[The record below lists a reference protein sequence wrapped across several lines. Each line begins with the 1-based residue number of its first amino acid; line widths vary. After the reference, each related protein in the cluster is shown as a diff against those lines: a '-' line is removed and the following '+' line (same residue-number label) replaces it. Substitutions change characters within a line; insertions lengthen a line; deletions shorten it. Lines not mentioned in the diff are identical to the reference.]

1 MRLRDRFLLTLFGI
15 TLILIA
21 PAMYG
26 LIALQEL
33 RDVAQNLRSRDAVG
47 ALALGRLQ
55 TAFGEVESEERIYL
69 ALGGAPER
77 GAARARV
84 DAAVGRVEAELD
96 RLEQG
101 EYQRVVTPSRA
112 AWRGLLGAIEQERGL
127 VESGN
132 LAATTAHRTE
142 VVNPAFVA
150 MEATLEPIA
159 REINQAGEA
168 EVERAQVIADGAA
181 TTTLAALAA
190 ALAIAVLIGAW
201 LARGILG
208 PIHALSRAMTV
219 VSDGD
224 YSPEL
229 AISPDRPDEIGDLG
243 RSFRA
248 MTKQLAELERLRAQF
263 VAVAS
268 HELKTPLSVIKG
280 YVSLV
285 REGIYGDVTDE
296 QQKVLG
302 SVSDQ
307 GDRLGRLIQQLLDIS
322 RFEAGGGRLDIR
334 PIDLPAFVQEL
345 ALSFEALAQQ
355 NQIDFQ
361 VETSPNMPLSI
372 MGDADRLN
380 EVIGNLL
387 SNAFKFT
394 PRGGRISLR
403 AVPGRPDDQ
412 VVIEVCDT
420 GVGIPEDQLPKVF
433 EKFYQVENEAQP
445 LSVGS
450 GLGLAIAQ
458 EIVEAHGGTIAAES
472 EVGEGTTFRVV
483 LPVAYP
489 QTAVRSPHVPS
500 DSHEAVR
507 LDP

>member
-1 MRLRDRFLLTLFGI
+1 
-15 TLILIA
+15 
-21 PAMYG
+21 
-26 LIALQEL
+26 
-33 RDVAQNLRSRDAVG
+33 
-47 ALALGRLQ
+47 
-55 TAFGEVESEERIYL
+55 
-69 ALGGAPER
+69 
-77 GAARARV
+77 
-84 DAAVGRVEAELD
+84 
-96 RLEQG
+96 
-101 EYQRVVTPSRA
+101 
-112 AWRGLLGAIEQERGL
+112 
-127 VESGN
+127 
-132 LAATTAHRTE
+132 
-142 VVNPAFVA
+142 
-150 MEATLEPIA
+150 
-159 REINQAGEA
+159 
-168 EVERAQVIADGAA
+168 
-181 TTTLAALAA
+181 
-190 ALAIAVLIGAW
+190 
-201 LARGILG
+201 
-208 PIHALSRAMTV
+208 MTV
-219 VSDGD
+219 VSGGD
-224 YSPEL
+224 FSPEL
-229 AISPDRPDEIGDLG
+229 AIPPDRPDEIGDLG

-285 REGIYGDVTDE
+285 REGIYGDVNAE

-334 PIDLPAFVQEL
+334 PIDLPAFLQDL
-345 ALSFEALAQQ
+345 ALSFEALALQ
-355 NQIDFQ
+355 NRIDFE
-361 VETSPNMPLSI
+361 VEISPDVPPSI

-394 PRGGRISLR
+394 PRNGRISLR

-420 GVGIPEDQLPKVF
+420 GVGIPEDQLSKVF

-450 GLGLAIAQ
+450 GLGLAIAK

-489 QTAVRSPHVPS
+489 EDGGAQSPRP
-500 DSHEAVR
+500 R
-507 LDP
+507 